1 MHTVPN
7 VLPKF
12 KFTPTNI
19 NRGVIKQ
26 VAFSEFWM
34 TYFLLIKALHQS
46 QGLGINLKEKE
57 IVRFSIIY

>member
-1 MHTVPN
+1 MYTVPN

-19 NRGVIKQ
+19 NREVIKQ

-34 TYFLLIKALHQS
+34 TCFLLNIKALHQS
-46 QGLGINLKEKE
+46 QGLGINLKEK
-57 IVRFSIIY
+57 

>member
-1 MHTVPN
+1 MHTIPN

-26 VAFSEFWM
+26 VAFFRV
-34 TYFLLIKALHQS
+34 LDDL
-46 QGLGINLKEKE
+46 
-57 IVRFSIIY
+57 FSP